1 MLYKY
6 VFPQNYLCLWHTIN
20 SLKKNL
26 TPLAQLMTTPVKAG
40 FPNPAEDARGI
51 ALDLNELIIRHPVS
65 TYYLR
70 VEGDSMTGAGIVH
83 GDIVVVDKA
92 LDPKSGD
99 IVVAAVD
106 GDFTLK
112 HFKRDGAK
120 AWLVAAHP
128 DYPPIALHEAADASL
143 WGVVTYVIHPA
154 RV

>member
-1 MLYKY
+1 M
-6 VFPQNYLCLWHTIN
+6 
-20 SLKKNL
+20 KKPL
-26 TPLAQLMTTPVKAG
+26 TALPKLMFTPVRAG
-40 FPNPAEDARGI
+40 FPNPADDARGV

-83 GDIVVVDKA
+83 GDIVVVDKS
-92 LDPKSGD
+92 LEPKSGD

-112 HFKRDGAK
+112 HLKREGQK

-128 DYPPIALHEAADASL
+128 GYPAIALHDATDAAL
-143 WGVVTYVIHPA
+143 WGVVTHVIHQT
-154 RV
+154 RK